1 MTSLPVF
8 RAFGRD
14 VALET
19 TGDSF
24 LEEDSRWRLRDIYEP
39 ALALWPLPATGH
51 AIDLGA
57 GFGAFALPFALAF
70 PGWRVTC
77 LEPEAAAF
85 AALRAN
91 IERLDLGARVSA
103 ERLAVVPGA
112 RGAAPLIRSRKR
124 PAFLSADIP
133 HWQGGGLAEAL
144 PAVPP
149 EALVAR
155 APDLLK
161 LTAPGHESAILAAF
175 DGALPRFLLGE
186 AWTDPPRSQL
196 AGGDTRV
203 HLPFAGSPWR
213 LQTAPGGRRRGL
225 DVVVAMY
232 NSAATIA
239 DCVSSVLDGAPA
251 DLRVLVVD
259 DGSTDGSAS
268 TLRDSFADHPQVHL
282 LQKENGGCASARNW
296 GRMHSDAEHL
306 AFIDA
311 DDMVE
316 PGFYPE
322 VLEIA
327 RYSGRPM
334 AQGGF
339 RPFRDGPDGPL
350 PAAPPEDVS
359 HLPRRPF
366 GKAEVFDIPW
376 PEVVTGQPTIWRRV
390 YRRDFLDARAIW
402 FPDHI
407 RAFDDQ
413 IFQLVTGYHA
423 GLIPARDD
431 VHYLYRQH
439 AGQDIR
445 QGDERAHYSL
455 EMYRLVL
462 RRAVTEGWSD
472 FGPVVTSY
480 FSTLAWSHA
489 GLRDDLRGDFLRGA
503 AELWTYMR
511 RVWGPGIDRA
521 ARPDLLPEAF
531 ARHAAQMERQLAGL
545 GDGYVFGWLDGPALH
560 VDMLRAD
567 RRMRA

>member
-1 MTSLPVF
+1 M
-8 RAFGRD
+8 
-14 VALET
+14 
-19 TGDSF
+19 
-24 LEEDSRWRLRDIYEP
+24 
-39 ALALWPLPATGH
+39 
-51 AIDLGA
+51 
-57 GFGAFALPFALAF
+57 
-70 PGWRVTC
+70 
-77 LEPEAAAF
+77 
-85 AALRAN
+85 
-91 IERLDLGARVSA
+91 
-103 ERLAVVPGA
+103 PGA
-112 RGAAPLIRSRKR
+112 KGAAPLIRSRKR

-133 HWQGGGLAEAL
+133 HWQGGGLAETL
-144 PAVPP
+144 PAMPP
-149 EALVAR
+149 EDLVAR
-155 APDLLK
+155 RPDLLK
-161 LTAPGHESAILAAF
+161 LTSPGHESAILAAF
-175 DGALPRFLLGE
+175 GEAPPAFLLGE
-186 AWTDPPRSQL
+186 AWTDPPQSQL
-196 AGGDTRV
+196 LPGTTSV
-203 HLPFAGSPWR
+203 YLPFAGTSWR
-213 LQTAPGGRRRGL
+213 LQDTAGGRRRGV

-239 DCVSSVLDGAPA
+239 GCIGSVLDGSTA

-259 DGSTDGSAS
+259 DGSTDDSAK
-268 TLRDSFADHPQVHL
+268 RVREDFGDHPQVRL

-296 GRMHSDAEHL
+296 GRMQSDAEHL

-316 PGFYPE
+316 PGFYPA
-322 VLEIA
+322 VLELA
-327 RYSGRPM
+327 RYSGLPM

-339 RPFRDGPDGPL
+339 RPFRDTSNGPRHE
-350 PAAPPEDVS
+350 ATPEDLS
-359 HLPRRPF
+359 HLPRRRF
-366 GKAEVFDIPW
+366 GTAEVFDIPW

-402 FPDHI
+402 FPEHI

-413 IFQLVTGYHA
+413 VFQLVTGYHA

-462 RRAVTEGWSD
+462 RRAVLEGWSD

-489 GLRDDLRGDFLRGA
+489 GLRDDLRGDFLHGA

-511 RVWGPGIDRA
+511 RVWGPGIDSA
-521 ARPDLLPEAF
+521 ARPELLPETF

-545 GDGYVFGWLDGPALH
+545 GDGYVFAWLDGPALH

-567 RRMRA
+567 RQMREAAPI